1 MDEFDCDINELELLA
16 ELKAIQCFTSATSK
30 TSVEIKIDNTIDGC
44 KLH

>member
-16 ELKAIQCFTSATSK
+16 ELKAIQCFTSAK